1 MTKTRISAL
10 LCLCGLC
17 LCGTSRAADWK
28 DLLNG
33 KNLDG
38 WQVIGTGVWSVL
50 KDGTLVGQ
58 ADPQTPFQQQ
68 SWLYTKAEF
77 QEFDLRLEYW
87 MRLGSNSGVSIGD
100 KSRARYAVSGPES
113 DGHRTPA
120 RIAYEINIDN
130 GQPVDYDITGSIYLI
145 AKAEVGVQNRT
156 DWNTLEI
163 QARKNLIRVL
173 VNGKVVAEHPGLP
186 ERPKAGPI
194 GLQLHDSRDVVMFR
208 NIQIKEAQ

>member
-1 MTKTRISAL
+1 MKKAKIIILLL
-10 LCLCGLC
+10 LCGI
-17 LCGTSRAADWK
+17 GRAGDWK
-28 DLLNG
+28 ELLNG
-33 KNLDG
+33 KDLDG
-38 WQVIGTGVWSVL
+38 WEVIGTGVWSVL

-58 ADPQTPFQQQ
+58 ADPQAPFRQQ

-120 RIAYEINIDN
+120 RIAYEINLDN
-130 GQPVDYDITGSIYLI
+130 GTPVDYDITGSIYLI
-145 AKAEVGVQNRT
+145 AKAEAGVQNGT

-173 VNGKVVAEHPGLP
+173 VNGRAVAEHPGLP

-208 NIQIKEAQ
+208 NIRLREMP

>member
-1 MTKTRISAL
+1 MNKARIIVLLL
-10 LCLCGLC
+10 LCLIV
-17 LCGTSRAADWK
+17 RAGEWK

-38 WQVIGTGVWSVL
+38 WEAIGTGVWSVM
-50 KDGTLVGQ
+50 KEGTLVGQ
-58 ADPQTPFQQQ
+58 ADPQAPFQQQ

-120 RIAYEINIDN
+120 RIAYEINMDN

-145 AKAEVGVQNRT
+145 AKAKAGIQNRT

-163 QARKNLIRVL
+163 QVRKNLIRVL
-173 VNGKVVAEHPGLP
+173 VNGRVVAEHPGLP
-186 ERPKAGPI
+186 DRPKAGPI

-208 NIQIKEAQ
+208 NIRLREMP

>member
-1 MTKTRISAL
+1 MNKARIIILLL
-10 LCLCGLC
+10 LCAIV
-17 LCGTSRAADWK
+17 RAGEWK

-38 WQVIGTGVWSVL
+38 WEVIGTGVWSVM

-58 ADPQTPFQQQ
+58 ADPKAPFQQQ

-100 KSRARYAVSGPES
+100 KSRARYAVFGPEA

-120 RIAYEINIDN
+120 RIAYEINMDN

-145 AKAEVGVQNRT
+145 AKAKAGIQNRT

-163 QARKNLIRVL
+163 QVRKNLIRVL
-173 VNGKVVAEHPGLP
+173 VNGRVVAEHPGLP
-186 ERPKAGPI
+186 DRPRAGPI

-208 NIQIKEAQ
+208 NVRLREMP